1 MKKRTL
7 ALLLCIALVT
17 LVAVNDTLATEVGNI
32 FKTIVDSLGNVLDV
46 PTADKTQLDVDLIST
61 TDGVLIPAHYDGD
74 FSWDKVSG
82 VVAHKYT
89 SVQNTKAEA
98 AYVRICIAVR
108 EADCLKF
115 RLAAVPEGN
124 DGYDFDPPQNITISG
139 KAFTL
144 YTFDYQQL
152 LTQGSSTPVITVDFA
167 LIKDTDNDDLAALG
181 TDFVQVKS
189 FAIQA
194 DAFVQMDEQ
203 GKQLRDA
210 NNQPVLMSA
219 SDALE
224 MALGS
229 IATFNPFN

>member
-17 LVAVNDTLATEVGNI
+17 LVAVNDTLATEVGNV
-32 FKTIVDSLGNVLDV
+32 FKNIVDSLGKVLDV
-46 PTADKTQLDVDLIST
+46 PTADKTQLDVKLVST
-61 TDGVLIPAHYDGD
+61 TDGVLTPAHYDGD
-74 FSWDKVSG
+74 FSWEKVSG
-82 VVAHKYT
+82 AVAHKYT
-89 SVQNTKAEA
+89 SVQNTEEKAA
-98 AYVRICIAVR
+98 FVRICIAVR
-108 EADCLKF
+108 EADCLQF
-115 RLAAVPEGN
+115 RLAAVPEG
-124 DGYDFDPPQNITISG
+124 YDRAEKEITIGG

-144 YTFDYQQL
+144 YTFDYQQQ
-152 LTQGSSTPVITVDFA
+152 LTQGSSTPVITMDFA
-167 LIKDTDNDDLAALG
+167 LTKDTDNDDLAALG

-194 DAFVQMDEQ
+194 DAFVQTDAQ

-219 SDALE
+219 SEALE

-229 IATFNPFN
+229 IANFNPFN